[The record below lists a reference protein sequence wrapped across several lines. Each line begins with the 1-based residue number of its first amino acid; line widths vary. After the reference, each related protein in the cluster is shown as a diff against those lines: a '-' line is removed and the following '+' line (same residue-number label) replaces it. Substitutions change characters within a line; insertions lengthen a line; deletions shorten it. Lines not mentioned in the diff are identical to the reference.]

1 MAKIT
6 PIKRNI
12 IDDVVANTGF
22 DYDLMLKDYYVT
34 ILLYLLK
41 DVKGIYFKGGTA
53 LNKIFLDY
61 ARISEDVDY
70 SVTRDVKEVDEEI
83 KKIVEASPFFH
94 AVTHDKRV
102 NKFTRLIAHY
112 KGFDNEEGTVFIDLN
127 GRAELILKP
136 ETHKIPHYYPE
147 NIPPFSV
154 TTLAKKEMMG
164 EKMAATIGRNK
175 PRDHFDLYMILK
187 HKHDIDLKIVA
198 KKCVKSG
205 DEFDIVKMFN
215 RAKKLK
221 NRWDQ
226 DLGPLLVDRITFQE
240 VMKVLAK
247 HFKLKEEKEKRKNL

>member
-1 MAKIT
+1 
-6 PIKRNI
+6 
-12 IDDVVANTGF
+12 VVKNVENVEKEIA
-22 DYDLMLKDYYVT
+22 
-34 ILLYLLK
+34 IL
-41 DVKGIYFKGGTA
+41 
-53 LNKIFLDY
+53 
-61 ARISEDVDY
+61 
-70 SVTRDVKEVDEEI
+70 VKE
-83 KKIVEASPFFH
+83 SPLFH
-94 AVTHDKRV
+94 EVTHDKRV
-102 NKFTRLIAHY
+102 HKFVRMIAHY
-112 KGFDNEEGTVFIDLN
+112 KGPLGSEGTVFIDLN
-127 GRAELILKP
+127 ERAKTVLK
-136 ETHKIPHYYPE
+136 EENHKIPHYYPE

-154 TTLAKKEMMG
+154 TTLAKKEMMA

-198 KKCVKSG
+198 KKCKASG

-247 HFKLKEEKEKRKNL
+247 HFKLKEEKEKRKI